1 MLMNKILR
9 YLLLSLLT
17 IVATGT
23 YAKRT
28 VTIDFDND
36 YQKIF
41 PTLTGVSSSD
51 SNAGDF
57 TEATYSDNIDGIML
71 GISPAE
77 EGTPSRIWSTS
88 PRLRLYS
95 GGLAVAAVNGEF
107 IEKIEFNAHDKNFNI
122 ASADPGILTDR
133 VWTDDGKNVPAVL
146 FYIAKNTQIRSITV
160 TLRDINE
167 TPGEDNPDTPSDPDD
182 PFSKFNITSG
192 NITDN
197 GNQLLV
203 EFAGKITEMDVRGKF
218 TFDFENDLCTGCT
231 ASVTFPSA
239 ELAQA
244 AYQDAVSQGETA
256 TIDGNTVSTNASEGV
271 VGLSKIAIKSMM
283 KVLIDKE
290 AGGIGTME
298 SPLTPNY
305 ANIYA
310 GSLGKDA
317 TTEEDVYVK
326 GKIASIKY
334 EFSAQYGTATFFI
347 SADGQNDYTFQCY
360 SVNYLENKAWV
371 EGNTQIKV
379 GDEVVI
385 CGKLVNFKGTTPETA
400 SKKAYIYSLNGKT
413 KEEGSTPEPQPEVKA
428 VTVADFNAAPESN
441 DVWYQLTGVVK
452 NLKDGDQY
460 GNFDLEDET
469 ASVYVYGLLSEKGG
483 EKKKFQE
490 LAAAKGIQNGSKI
503 TIIGNRGS
511 YKDKI
516 EVMNAYFVSI
526 EEASAEGMAWDFT
539 QWSDETK
546 RALIADAAASKVAGW
561 SDVEKAADAEAGA
574 DPTET
579 SKDNCFWSVAEPNE
593 DGSLSAN
600 GVVIKELKGLVWNK
614 AYTVKRSLA
623 IAVNYPKALSDYAGS
638 AYLWLGGGK
647 NKIPCFTIP
656 GVKAGSTITMEVESH
671 KASDARG
678 VELYTGVDADGLVDA
693 ATKIGDTFAPKTKE
707 AHSWTIENDCDV
719 IVYNTNGCHIYT
731 IKVEAGAA
739 NISTVKV
746 AAQNGAIYN
755 LAGQK
760 VGKDYKGIVI
770 MNGKKFF
777 QK

>member
-1 MLMNKILR
+1 MNKILR
-9 YLLLSLLT
+9 YFLLSFLA

-41 PTLTGVSSSD
+41 PTLKGVSSGSGD
-51 SNAGDF
+51 SYVADGDF
-57 TEATYSDNIDGIML
+57 TDNTYSPEIDGITL
-71 GISPAE
+71 AVSAAD
-77 EGTPSRIWSTS
+77 EGVNTPNRIWTSS
-88 PRLRLYS
+88 PRLRMYS
-95 GGLAVAAVNGEF
+95 GALVVACTSGEI
-107 IEKIEFNAHDKNFNI
+107 IEKIEFNASKFDVT
-122 ASADPGILTDR
+122 AETGTLTDQ
-133 VWTDDGKNVPAVL
+133 VWTDGGQTTFIAV
-146 FYIAKNTQIRSITV
+146 FRVTKNTQIKSMTV
-160 TLRDINE
+160 TLRGLDEN
-167 TPGEDNPDTPSDPDD
+167 PGEDNPDTPSDPDD

-192 NITDN
+192 SITDN

-203 EFAGKITEMDVRGKF
+203 EFAGKITDMDVRGKF

-231 ASVTFPSA
+231 VSVTFPSA

-256 TIDGNTVSTNASEGV
+256 TIDGNTVSTNVSEGI

-290 AGGIGTME
+290 AGGIGTID

-310 GSLGKDA
+310 GSLEKDA
-317 TTEEDVYVK
+317 STEEDVYVK

-360 SVNYLENKAWV
+360 SVNYLENKPWV

-385 CGKLVNFKGTTPETA
+385 CGKLVNYKGTTPETV
-400 SKKAYIYSLNGKT
+400 SKKAYVYSLNGKT
-413 KEEGSTPEPQPEVKA
+413 KEEGSTPEPQPEVKQ
-428 VTVADFNAAPESN
+428 VTIADFNAVPESN

-469 ASVYVYGLLSEKGG
+469 ASVYVYGLLAEKGG
-483 EKKKFQE
+483 AKKKFQE

-511 YKDKI
+511 YNDKI

-526 EEASAEGMAWDFT
+526 EEAAAEGMAWDFT
-539 QWSDETK
+539 QWSAETVANLK
-546 RALIADAAASKVAGW
+546 ADAAASASAGW
-561 SDVEKAADAEAGA
+561 SDIEKADATE
-574 DPTET
+574 PTEA

-600 GVVIKELKGLVWNK
+600 GTVIKELKGLKWNSN
-614 AYTVKRSLA
+614 YSTKRSLA
-623 IAVNYPKALSDYAGS
+623 IAVNYASTSLGDYAGG

-647 NKIPCFTIP
+647 KKIPCFTIP
-656 GVKAGSTITMEVESH
+656 GVKAGSTVTMEVESH
-671 KASDARG
+671 KPSEGRG
-678 VELYTGVDADGLVDA
+678 VELYTGLDADGLVDA
-693 ATKIGDTFAPKTKE
+693 ATKIGDTFAPTAKE

-731 IKVEAGAA
+731 LKIEEGTASI
-739 NISTVKV
+739 NTVKA

-770 MNGKKFF
+770 MNGKKFVV
-777 QK
+777 K